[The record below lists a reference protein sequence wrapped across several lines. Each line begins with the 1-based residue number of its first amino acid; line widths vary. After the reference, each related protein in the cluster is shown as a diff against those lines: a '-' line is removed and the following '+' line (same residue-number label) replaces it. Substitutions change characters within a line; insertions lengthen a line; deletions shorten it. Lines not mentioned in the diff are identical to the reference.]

1 MFLYLLSYISCFV
14 LGISKQRYN
23 KVISF
28 TLLVFLAVFLCFGY
42 FCGSDWRNYEL
53 WYYRVDLERLF
64 YNYFAEPGY
73 YIYMLVFRFFDIDFW
88 HFTIFT
94 KLWCFVSFYSML
106 YYYLKER
113 VWLGLMY
120 FVPWYGFFLFID
132 CPFRNLIAVAI
143 FLIAIHF
150 FIQRKVILS
159 LLLILIASTFHVSTI
174 IFLPCIFFVGKK
186 VPTKIWVL
194 LYILFNIFLG
204 SRELLTNVL
213 SSLFGNLPYV
223 SAKIQ
228 GYLLDESEAAAGGSL
243 FSLGMLIQ
251 LVFFILLI
259 WKRQVIERHK
269 NGIFIFNFAMIYQL
283 FYRIALT
290 IELFSRFQLF
300 TSVFFCIALIMLM
313 HAFKPSSQ
321 KLYLVYLLCIASVGT
336 TKLFADNR
344 YIPYTSY
351 IPYMF
356 QTEQP
361 SYEYRSQYNY
371 MHSPYNK

>member
-1 MFLYLLSYISCFV
+1 M
-14 LGISKQRYN
+14 
-23 KVISF
+23 
-28 TLLVFLAVFLCFGY
+28 
-42 FCGSDWRNYEL
+42 
-53 WYYRVDLERLF
+53 
-64 YNYFAEPGY
+64 
-73 YIYMLVFRFFDIDFW
+73 
-88 HFTIFT
+88 
-94 KLWCFVSFYSML
+94 
-106 YYYLKER
+106 
-113 VWLGLMY
+113 
-120 FVPWYGFFLFID
+120 
-132 CPFRNLIAVAI
+132 
-143 FLIAIHF
+143 
-150 FIQRKVILS
+150 
-159 LLLILIASTFHVSTI
+159 
-174 IFLPCIFFVGKK
+174 
-186 VPTKIWVL
+186 
-194 LYILFNIFLG
+194 
-204 SRELLTNVL
+204 TNVL

-300 TSVFFCIALIMLM
+300 TSVFFCIALIMLLQ
-313 HAFKPSSQ
+313 AFKPSSQ